1 MHTDAMYANETSPQ
15 PTAGAAVDVV
25 DDEEL
30 AKKQR
35 ASNQLL
41 LSNLAA
47 QFKVEFTEAKSQR
60 TMMERRWIDDLRA
73 YKGMY
78 DSATEAELKT
88 KGRSRL
94 FMRLVRSKVKTMV
107 ARLADVL
114 FPAGDKNWSIA
125 PTPAPE
131 IDKEAFAQEIAAIM
145 QRDGQMDEE
154 AMTTAINEV
163 AREKCEAMSVE
174 IDDQLKELDYEG
186 KARRVIFSATLYG
199 TGVLKGPLGSPKKS
213 KRWKQVDN
221 VWQQSY
227 KSDNKPYCREI
238 PLWYYYPDPTATEV
252 KDCRYEFEYMPMT
265 MGEVTALKQDDRFD
279 SNKIKQYLDSNPT
292 GSNSIF
298 ESWETDVRALSK
310 DQASQQPRPDR
321 YIMLCRWGR
330 VSGHALVASGIEVE
344 DPHAEYESQAW
355 MLGDVIVR
363 LDINPFESGS
373 RPFKLFYFD
382 KDESSIWGEGLPSI
396 MSDTMRGV
404 NTSIRAAI
412 DNAAASAVPNMEV
425 NTQLLAPDEA
435 DTDTFTNGRVW
446 RRTGKGS
453 DSQYP
458 AIRIID
464 VPTKVQE
471 FTGLMKLFMEM
482 SDEVTN
488 IPRYSGG
495 SANGNEVAK
504 TVGGLS
510 MLMGQANIGVKELAK
525 QWDDGITNPF
535 ISDLYAWNMQ
545 FSEKASIK
553 GDYEVVARG
562 ASSLVAKEIRSNALG
577 SYVDRMLAQAPELAK
592 KRELFAEIARSLDIN
607 PDEVMKSKEQV
618 DSENV
623 EKQTSAAAMETVQ
636 KIAQA
641 MGMKP
646 EAVVQNI
653 DQLTQRLAQ
662 MVQGQNQ

>member
-1 MHTDAMYANETSPQ
+1 MHTTTDMTPDTAAYEDAESMATQEAERVKQANVKATLLVS
-15 PTAGAAVDVV
+15 
-25 DDEEL
+25 L
-30 AKKQR
+30 AT
-35 ASNQLL
+35 
-41 LSNLAA
+41 
-47 QFKVEFTEAKSQR
+47 QFMREFNEAKAQR

-78 DSATEAELKT
+78 DVATEAQLVSNK
-88 KGRSRL
+88 RSKL

-107 ARLADVL
+107 ARLSDVL
-114 FPAGDKNWSIA
+114 FPAGDKNWSIN
-125 PTPAPE
+125 PTPVP
-131 IDKEAFAQEIAAIM
+131 DLDRQAFAKEIAAIM
-145 QRDGQMDEE
+145 QRDGQMDED
-154 AMTTAINEV
+154 AMTAAINEV
-163 AREKCEAMSVE
+163 ARDKCEAMSLT

-186 KARRVIFSATLYG
+186 KARKVIFSASLYG
-199 TGVLKGPLGSPKKS
+199 TGVLKGPLGSPRKS
-213 KRWKQVDN
+213 HRWQQIN
-221 VWQQSY
+221 GVWQQSY
-227 KSDNKPYCREI
+227 QNASKPYCREI
-238 PLWYYYPDPTATEV
+238 PIWYYYPDPTATEV
-252 KDCRYEFEYMPMT
+252 KDCRYEYEYMPMS
-265 MGEVTALKQDDRFD
+265 MGEVTALKADDRFD
-279 SNKIKQYLDSNPT
+279 QEKIVSYLQAHPT
-292 GSNSIF
+292 GSSSIY
-298 ESWETDVRALSK
+298 EPWETDVRGLSK
-310 DQASQQPRPDR
+310 DQNSQQPRPDR

-330 VSGHALVASGIEVE
+330 VSGQALAASGIEVE
-344 DPHAEYESQAW
+344 DEQADYESQAW

-363 LDINPFESGS
+363 IDINPFESGA

-404 NTSIRAAI
+404 NTSLRAAL
-412 DNAAASAVPNMEV
+412 DNAAATAVPNMEI
-425 NTQLLAPDEA
+425 NTQLLASDEA

-446 RRTGKGS
+446 RRTGKGA

-458 AIRIID
+458 AVRVID
-464 VPTKVQE
+464 IQTKVQE

-535 ISDLYAWNMQ
+535 ITDLYAWNMQ
-545 FSEKASIK
+545 FSDKAAIK

-577 SYVDRMLAQAPELAK
+577 SYVDRMLTQAPELAK
-592 KRELFAEIARSLDIN
+592 KRELFSEIAKSLDIN

-618 DSENV
+618 DSEDS
-623 EKQTSAAAMETVQ
+623 EKQTATAAMETVQ
-636 KIAQA
+636 KIAKVL
-641 MGMKP
+641 GMEP
-646 EAVVQNI
+646 EAMVQNI
-653 DQLTQRLAQ
+653 DQLTQQLAQ
-662 MVQGQNQ
+662 MVQGQAQ